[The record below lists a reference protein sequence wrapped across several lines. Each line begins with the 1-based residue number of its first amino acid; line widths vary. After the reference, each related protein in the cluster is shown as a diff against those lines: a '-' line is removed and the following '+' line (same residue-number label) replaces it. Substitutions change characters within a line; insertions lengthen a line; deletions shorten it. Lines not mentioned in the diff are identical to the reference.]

1 LVVRHIAADLMVIV
15 VTLVLEREIVENQ
28 AGLYQKLL
36 DAKIE
41 TTHRAAKGRFDMKV
55 PN

>member
-1 LVVRHIAADLMVIV
+1 MVIV
-15 VTLVLEREIVENQ
+15 VTLVLEGEIVENL

-36 DAKIE
+36 DAKSRQ
-41 TTHRAAKGRFDMKV
+41 HRAAKGRFDMKV